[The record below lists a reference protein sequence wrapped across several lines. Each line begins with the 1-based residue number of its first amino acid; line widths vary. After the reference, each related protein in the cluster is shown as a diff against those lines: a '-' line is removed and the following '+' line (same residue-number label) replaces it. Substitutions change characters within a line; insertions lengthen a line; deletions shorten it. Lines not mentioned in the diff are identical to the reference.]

1 MLMKRMIVLWQLLK
15 LNHLILSTLFIT
27 INKCTLNL
35 IFIVFCLIQRSGSY
49 FLYLEAYA
57 SWMLIQELG

>member
-35 IFIVFCLIQRSGSY
+35 IFIVFCFIQRSGSY